1 MQIIIELG
9 DEVTPPAELLIRQAV
24 EACARNEVDFQ
35 GDDLAVRRGDFTCVA
50 EGEGH
55 SDAAR
60 LFALVQHIAADP
72 APFSVDHDSCTL
84 IPLSGG
90 GFERQAP

>member
-24 EACARNEVDFQ
+24 EACARHEVDFQ
-35 GDDLAVRRGDFTCVA
+35 GDDLAVQRGDFTCVA
-50 EGEGH
+50 KGEGH
-55 SDAAR
+55 RAAAR
-60 LFALVQHIAADP
+60 LFALVKHIAADP
-72 APFSVDHDSCTL
+72 VPFSVDHDGRTL

-90 GFERQAP
+90 GFECRAP